1 MFIGL
6 LSTCSTAGLGEP
18 ITTISNE
25 IIKWIDHVKLDQH
38 SLI

>member
-1 MFIGL
+1 MVVFIKKMFIGL

-25 IIKWIDHVKLDQH
+25 IIK
-38 SLI
+38 